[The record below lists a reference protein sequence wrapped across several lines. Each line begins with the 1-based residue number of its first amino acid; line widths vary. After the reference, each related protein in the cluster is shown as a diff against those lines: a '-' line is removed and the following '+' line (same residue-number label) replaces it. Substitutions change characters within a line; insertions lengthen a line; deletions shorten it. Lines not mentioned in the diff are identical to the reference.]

1 MADGNRIEQRNTASQ
16 PSPREVVDAAR
27 NQPKKHPRWKLE
39 RNKSKNAKRQESS
52 RFGEWKELIAII
64 GLFLLSAG
72 AIVVVVTR
80 KTSQE
85 KAAEILGPAGLAMFG
100 AMISTVVLY
109 SRWKK
114 DFAQRE
120 MIEHN
125 RIQNE
130 NRRLELQELSKR
142 REALG
147 TRLATAIN
155 HLSSTN
161 GFTQVAGLTELGGIA
176 DDWWNLGIA
185 YGAVPDKE
193 GKIADAEGTVESRDI
208 TFGEIQQRRQE
219 IVTLIF
225 CHKLPK
231 ATESD
236 SIGDKDR
243 QAMVQR
249 ARADL
254 LRRHTDNVQF
264 RPELFEPSSESWCH
278 LNLDGAW
285 LKNAQL
291 ADVYLGGT
299 SLIGANL
306 QNVNLISANLQG
318 ADLFS
323 ANLQHATLFIARL
336 KHAYLRDANLQHAE
350 LRGANLQHAEL
361 RGAYFQDAVH
371 SDTTTFPTNFEPD
384 EHGLVL
390 FNQSDPDTQ
399 KWSSDGQSTTST

>member
-1 MADGNRIEQRNTASQ
+1 MADGNRIGQRHTTSQ
-16 PSPREVVDAAR
+16 SSPREGDITTQS
-27 NQPKKHPRWKLE
+27 QPKKHPLWKFG
-39 RNKSKNAKRQESS
+39 RIGSKTAKPQAPSK
-52 RFGEWKELIAII
+52 FNVWKD
-64 GLFLLSAG
+64 LFVIMGAFLGSAG
-72 AIVVVVTR
+72 IVVVVVTR

-100 AMISTVVLY
+100 AVISTVVLY

-291 ADVYLGGT
+291 ADVYLGGDFT
-299 SLIGANL
+299 YRCESPK
-306 QNVNLISANLQG
+306 
-318 ADLFS
+318 
-323 ANLQHATLFIARL
+323 R
-336 KHAYLRDANLQHAE
+336 
-350 LRGANLQHAEL
+350 
-361 RGAYFQDAVH
+361 
-371 SDTTTFPTNFEPD
+371 
-384 EHGLVL
+384 
-390 FNQSDPDTQ
+390 QSH
-399 KWSSDGQSTTST
+399 